1 MSDLS
6 YIWLYSCLLA
16 GYTFNIFWAVSI
28 TLLLSHMSRTAHL
41 IFNPV
46 SGQGDAVADL
56 AFIVSQLD
64 SALELTVYET
74 SPECDADAL
83 AAQSVEQGVD
93 LVIAS
98 GGDGTVNAV
107 AEHLINASIPLAII
121 PRGTANAVASA
132 LGIPTG
138 LKAAC
143 EVVLTGKAH
152 TIDMARCNGH
162 PMVLLAGIGL
172 EANVVQQASREAKD
186 RLGVLAY
193 ILAGFKQLNELEPF
207 EATLETEDQVIS
219 IQACAITVANIAPPT
234 SILAQGPAEV
244 VADDG
249 MLDITIVAAKGI
261 GSTLAASYELL
272 RSAMS
277 DQVAERDDIGSLRA
291 KQVKITTDPVQRVVL
306 DGEILGEDHI
316 EVVCVPKGLTLIIPK
331 HTTSGSGGIDEL
343 PGIEIESKS

>member
-1 MSDLS
+1 
-6 YIWLYSCLLA
+6 
-16 GYTFNIFWAVSI
+16 
-28 TLLLSHMSRTAHL
+28 MSRTAHL

-56 AFIVSQLD
+56 AFIKSQLD
-64 SALELTVYET
+64 PAFELAVYET
-74 SPECDADAL
+74 SPECGANTL
-83 AAQSVEQGVD
+83 AAQSVKQGVD
-93 LVIAS
+93 LIIAS

-107 AEHLINASIPLAII
+107 AESLIDTSVPLAII

-143 EVVLTGKAH
+143 QVVLTGKTH
-152 TIDMARCNGH
+152 VIDTARCNGR

-172 EANVVQQASREAKD
+172 EADVVQRASREAKD

-193 ILAGFKQLNELEPF
+193 ILAGFKQLNDLSSF
-207 EATLETEDQVIS
+207 EATLETDNKIIS
-219 IQACAITVANIAPPT
+219 VEACAITVANMAPPT
-234 SILAQGPAEV
+234 SVLAQGPTEV

-261 GSTLAASYELL
+261 GSTLAASYELF

-277 DQVAERDDIGSLRA
+277 GQATDRDDIGFLRT
-291 KQVKITTDPVQRVVL
+291 KQVKITTNPLQNIVL
-306 DGEILGEDHI
+306 DGEMLEEGPI
-316 EVVCVPKGLTLIIPK
+316 EVVCVPQGLTLIVPEHVVAPEAEDIA
-331 HTTSGSGGIDEL
+331 EL
-343 PGIEIESKS
+343 PGIEIKSKP